1 MRVSPRLVGTAR
13 TARIHRPLD
22 FVICS
27 PLRPLVPFVAVAPL
41 SAACEDDIDAIWRLH
56 SGGRYKCVSRERA
69 RGGNDN
75 SNGDNKVRERE
86 A

>member
-1 MRVSPRLVGTAR
+1 
-13 TARIHRPLD
+13 
-22 FVICS
+22 
-27 PLRPLVPFVAVAPL
+27 VAVAPL